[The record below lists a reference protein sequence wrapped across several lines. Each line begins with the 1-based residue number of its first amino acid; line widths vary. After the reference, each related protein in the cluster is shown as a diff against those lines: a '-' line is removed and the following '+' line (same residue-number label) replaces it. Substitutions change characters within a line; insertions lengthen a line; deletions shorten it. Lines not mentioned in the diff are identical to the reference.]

1 MTQSYTNYAFF
12 NSVTFQGRVFA
23 AKPRTG
29 QYGDFV
35 AVTLITTLT
44 TDGQELT
51 VTFNDQNGIF
61 RAFQEGRLPIG
72 RIITVTGHI
81 ENVHETWE
89 DQKTG
94 DTKLLDRPK
103 IHLKQAAIFDGGY
116 GMMPKSKA
124 PVSRKG
130 VKVVRPSDVKKEE
143 AAPVDE
149 APVAEAPV
157 DDTPAMVFAGV
168 PDVTAT
174 AEEVY

>member
-1 MTQSYTNYAFF
+1 LTQSYTNYAFF

-23 AKPRTG
+23 AKRCTG

-51 VTFNDQNGIF
+51 VTFNDQNGILSMF
-61 RAFQEGRLPIG
+61 DADKLPIG

-81 ENVHETWE
+81 ESVRETWDDKE
-89 DQKTG
+89 AG
-94 DTKLLDRPK
+94 ETKLLDRPK

-149 APVAEAPV
+149 APVSEAPV